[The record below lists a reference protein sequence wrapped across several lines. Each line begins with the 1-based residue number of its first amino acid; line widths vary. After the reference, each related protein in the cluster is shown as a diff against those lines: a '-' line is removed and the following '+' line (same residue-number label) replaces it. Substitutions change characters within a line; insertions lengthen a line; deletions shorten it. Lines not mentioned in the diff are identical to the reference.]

1 MSQCARL
8 NIKDLVHNEPCSSV
22 KPVLDSPPIYGQSQE
37 QIAHDPEME
46 EDPFDSLLNLEEKF
60 YDDGYQLGVADGS
73 RAGRIEGRA
82 FGLEKA
88 FEKFLPMGVLHGR
101 STVWAGRLP
110 NHQGQRHRP
119 DEANT
124 KEQPRQSIEPEH
136 EVSNTGDQSIPQT
149 SENEQILAADSSPES
164 RLPTLPDNP
173 RLEKH
178 IQTLYALVEAAS
190 LSTENT
196 EEAVSDFDDRFKRAT
211 AKAKIIERLIGEVN
225 HRSNQ
230 GSVSDA
236 QLDGHQREKK
246 QENKSGG
253 DGSIEDISSL

>member
-1 MSQCARL
+1 
-8 NIKDLVHNEPCSSV
+8 
-22 KPVLDSPPIYGQSQE
+22 
-37 QIAHDPEME
+37 ME

-60 YDDGYQLGVADGS
+60 YGDGYQLGVADGS

-88 FEKFLPMGVLHGR
+88 FEKFLPMGILHGR

-110 NHQGQRHRP
+110 NHRGQRHGP
-119 DEANT
+119 DKVNT
-124 KEQPRQSIEPEH
+124 EEQPRQSIEPEH
-136 EVSNTGDQSIPQT
+136 EVSNTGDQSTQET
-149 SENEQILAADSSPES
+149 SENEQILAANSGLES

-178 IQTLYALVEAAS
+178 VQTLYALVEAAS

-225 HRSNQ
+225 HPSNQ
-230 GSVSDA
+230 GSGFDA
-236 QLDGHQREKK
+236 QLNGHHRGWE
-246 QENKSGG
+246 QESKSGG
-253 DGSIEDISSL
+253 DGSIEDISSLHARH